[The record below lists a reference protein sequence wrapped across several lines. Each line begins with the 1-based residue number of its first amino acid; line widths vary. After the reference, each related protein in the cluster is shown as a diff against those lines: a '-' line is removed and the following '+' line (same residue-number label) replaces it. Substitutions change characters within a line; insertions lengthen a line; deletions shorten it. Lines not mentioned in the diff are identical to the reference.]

1 MPIDNVTANYGWE
14 LPDASNPLSH
24 DVVRIIDAIT
34 AIDAELANHPTNAAM
49 NAAINTA
56 IGNLVNAA
64 PGTLDT
70 LKELADALGDDP
82 NFATTMTNSL
92 AQKLGLGGGILT
104 GLLTL
109 AAAGVKLQAGVD
121 PSSDGVITLVS
132 GALHYMRGGTVY
144 ELADTGSAQTL
155 AAKTLTSPTL
165 NGPTIANA
173 AAGATMKD
181 STGTAQLLGF
191 MGIPSKAAKTAAY
204 QLAIDDAWFE
214 VPTNSNV
221 TVPDNSSVAYAV
233 GTMVAIRNT
242 GSSAITIS
250 MAGTDTL
257 TQEGTTNTGTRT
269 LAGNGIALLRKISA
283 TDWLIM
289 GSHLT

>member
-1 MPIDNVTANYGWE
+1 MPIDNVTTNYGWE

-24 DVVRIIDAIT
+24 DVIRIIDAIN
-34 AIDAELANHPTNAAM
+34 AIDTELANHPTTTAM

-92 AQKLGLGGGILT
+92 AGKLGLGGGILT

-109 AAAGVKLQAGVD
+109 AAAGVKLQAGAD
-121 PSSDGVITLVS
+121 PTTDGVLTLVS

-155 AAKTLTSPTL
+155 AAKTLTSPTI
-165 NGPTIANA
+165 NTPTISNA

-181 STGTAQLLGF
+181 STGTGQLLGF
-191 MGIPSKAAKTAAY
+191 MGIPAKAAKTAAY
-204 QLAIDDAWFE
+204 QLTIDDNWFE

-221 TVPDNSSVAYAV
+221 TVPDNSSVAFPV
-233 GTMVAIRNT
+233 GAMVSIRNT
-242 GSSAITIS
+242 GSSAITVG
-250 MAGTDTL
+250 MAGTDSL

-283 TDWLIM
+283 TAWLIM